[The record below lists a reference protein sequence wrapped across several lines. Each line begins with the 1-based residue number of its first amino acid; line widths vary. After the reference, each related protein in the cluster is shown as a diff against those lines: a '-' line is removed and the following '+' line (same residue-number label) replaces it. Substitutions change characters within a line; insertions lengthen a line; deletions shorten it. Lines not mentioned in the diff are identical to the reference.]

1 MLLAAVLLGLA
12 TCAAWFPSLQV
23 AGGNRLAPWTV
34 GLATATA
41 AAFYAGLVDAR
52 GLLAIAALCIAGF
65 ASHQIASRGGRRAAT
80 VVAVTLAFA
89 MGIQALPGFHDAV
102 FIDRLRLSAD
112 AAPMRLSLN
121 FAPGAAGLILLTLFC
136 RRIQSWRELSAV
148 ARSTAPVAAITTAV
162 VMGLGLAVG
171 YVRPDFKLPWIT
183 VAYLVKTLLYTAVLE
198 QAFFCGIVQQGLMI
212 APFIAKRPALRW
224 LPILV
229 ASVLFGVAHAS
240 AGPIF
245 VMLAFVAGVGYSVAY
260 ALTRRVEAAI
270 AVHFAVNAVHFV
282 GFTYPRFSQGV

>member
-1 MLLAAVLLGLA
+1 MLLAAVLLGFA
-12 TCAAWFPSLQV
+12 TCAAWLPPLQV
-23 AGGNRLAPWTV
+23 VGGNRLAPWAV
-34 GLATATA
+34 GLSAATA
-41 AAFYAGLVDAR
+41 AAFSAGLVDMR

-65 ASHQIASRGGRRAAT
+65 ASQHIASVRGRRAAT

-89 MGIQALPGFHDAV
+89 LGVQALPGFPDAI
-102 FIDRLRLSAD
+102 FIDRLRLSPD

-121 FAPGAAGLILLTLFC
+121 FAPGAAGLVLLALFC
-136 RRIQSWRELSAV
+136 RRVETWRELAAV
-148 ARSTAPVAAITTAV
+148 ARSTAAVAAITTAV

-171 YVRPDFKLPWIT
+171 YVRLDFKLPWIT

-198 QAFFCGIVQQGLMI
+198 EAFFCGIVQEGLTI

-224 LPILV
+224 LPTVV
-229 ASVLFGVAHAS
+229 ASALFAIAHAP

-245 VMLAFVAGVGYSVAY
+245 VMLALVAGVGYSVAY
-260 ALTRRVEAAI
+260 ALARRVEAAI

-282 GFTYPRFSQGV
+282 GFTYPHFSQRA